1 MIVDFEPLPIVY
13 HPKYDIPVP
22 KIHSFV
28 GSKFSDLFNNLQRK
42 YSSNLNT
49 LTPSSA
55 NLENLRQSH
64 YIDYINKVEQDE
76 LTKDYLR
83 LINLPWSERLRERSF
98 LETEGTLLTAKQA
111 LKTGLACH
119 VGGGT
124 HHAHFDHGFGFCVFN
139 DLAYTA
145 INLLNQKLV
154 KKVLILDLDV
164 HQGDGTINICQKYS
178 SIFTC
183 SIHSE
188 SNFPYE
194 KKQGWMDVSLASAI
208 GDNEYLETLTKTLM
222 LIQDQITPDIVLY
235 DAGVDVFS
243 NDKLGNLQLSID
255 GIKKR
260 DQIVLDLFRNKN
272 IPVATVI
279 GGGYSKDHV
288 ELANRHSIIF
298 EVALKYLEKNNLN

>member
-1 MIVDFEPLPIVY
+1 MIVDFKPLPIVY

-28 GSKFSDLFNNLQRK
+28 GSKFSDLFKNLQK
-42 YSSNLNT
+42 NYSSNLNV

-55 NLENLRQSH
+55 NLKNLKQSH
-64 YIDYINKVEQDE
+64 HIDYINKVKRDE
-76 LTKDYLR
+76 LTKDDLR

-98 LETEGTLLTAKQA
+98 LETEGTLLTAKEA

-124 HHAHFDHGFGFCVFN
+124 HHAHYEHGYGFCVFN

-145 INLLNQKLV
+145 INLINKKLV

-164 HQGDGTINICQKYS
+164 HQGDGTIDICKKYS

-183 SIHSE
+183 SVHSE

-194 KKQGWMDVSLASAI
+194 KKQGSMDVSLQSEI
-208 GDNEYLETLTKTLM
+208 KDEEYLQILNSTLET
-222 LIQDQITPDIVLY
+222 IQKKVIPDIVLY
-235 DAGVDVFS
+235 DAGVDVFAD
-243 NDKLGNLQLSID
+243 DKLGNLKLSLE

-260 DQIVLDLFRNKN
+260 DHLVLDHFRKLD

-279 GGGYSKDHV
+279 GGGYSKDIQ

-298 EVALKYLEKNNLN
+298 ETALNFLKK

>member
-22 KIHSFV
+22 KLHSFV
-28 GSKFSDLFNNLQRK
+28 GSKFSDLFNNLQK
-42 YSSNLNT
+42 NYSSRLNI

-55 NLENLRQSH
+55 NFENLKQSH
-64 YIDYINKVEQDE
+64 HIDYINKVEQDE

-111 LKTGLACH
+111 IKTGLACH

-164 HQGDGTINICQKYS
+164 HQGDGTIDICNKYS
-178 SIFTC
+178 SIYTC

-208 GDNEYLETLTKTLM
+208 EDDEYLETLNKTLTF
-222 LIQDQITPDIVLY
+222 IQEQITPDIVLY

-243 NDKLGNLQLSID
+243 NDNLEI
-255 GIKKR
+255 
-260 DQIVLDLFRNKN
+260 
-272 IPVATVI
+272 
-279 GGGYSKDHV
+279 
-288 ELANRHSIIF
+288 
-298 EVALKYLEKNNLN
+298 